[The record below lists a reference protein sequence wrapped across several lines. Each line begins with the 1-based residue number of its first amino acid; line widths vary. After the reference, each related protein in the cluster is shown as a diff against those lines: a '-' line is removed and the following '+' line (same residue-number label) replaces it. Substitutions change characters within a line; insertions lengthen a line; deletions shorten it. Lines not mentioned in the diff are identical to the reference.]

1 MDSFHKIPKAVSD
14 ISDLSNGTFKEILE
28 DAQVAD
34 PSAWKSVNRVL
45 LCSGKIYYDLLE
57 EREKRNLKSVAL
69 IRIEQLFPW
78 PEEALAKELSK
89 YSNAKEIFY
98 VQEEPRNMGAWMYLN
113 GMWSGALANFGTR
126 FPKLKLSY
134 IGREAC
140 ASPAVGS
147 KKLHDKEQ
155 QEIIAKS
162 FQD

>member
-1 MDSFHKIPKAVSD
+1 M
-14 ISDLSNGTFKEILE
+14 
-28 DAQVAD
+28 
-34 PSAWKSVNRVL
+34 
-45 LCSGKIYYDLLE
+45 E